1 MSELHL
7 QFSPPVLIIIHQTET
22 NEKYPKLFLNK
33 SWFAY
38 GAVHSKYRK
47 PKKKNLL
54 YLHRKRKK
62 GTEGIDT
69 YSTLAELTPNVKWGC

>member
-38 GAVHSKYRK
+38 GAVHSKYIESQRK
-47 PKKKNLL
+47 KFIISTPKKK
-54 YLHRKRKK
+54 KK
-62 GTEGIDT
+62 KKE
-69 YSTLAELTPNVKWGC
+69 LRELTHTAH